1 MDEGKEGGM
10 WEIHFKHIGDIGGS
24 KSQNRVRASVCLPPS
39 PSVSALLAVGWA
51 LFIVGITPLVVL
63 SHIRDIQI
71 QIAPITTST
80 SPAVDHEA
88 SDQRRKTTST
98 GSATTAT
105 LPTSAENAVSVHF
118 FSFFF
123 FCCFSFLVFEA
134 V

>member
-39 PSVSALLAVGWA
+39 PSVSALNLKAD
-51 LFIVGITPLVVL
+51 LPTPTSSQHHTTRRPLTHPGHPDTNR
-63 SHIRDIQI
+63 HIR
-71 QIAPITTST
+71 S
-80 SPAVDHEA
+80 
-88 SDQRRKTTST
+88 
-98 GSATTAT
+98 TAT